1 MENYQEVMKTTVGG
15 MLVLF
20 NLAQAIFSFL
30 FLTLPLEALI
40 LLGATVGLLQG
51 LLMVFMDT
59 LHLEQ
64 PSPEMLLPAT
74 PSNEEED
81 QFIEV
86 EVEVVEAQE
95 EVMVVGKEMTA
106 PPTPRFVAEPMLQ
119 GDQKDTPEHFLG
131 TDDVEKD
138 IEKVQGTPIQAATV
152 DQQQQEEQKEGA
164 HYAPIQA
171 ARVVA
176 EPIMQEEKKD
186 GLIQPTVAIDAE
198 KDNKKAQGTPIQAS
212 VDQQQEE
219 KEEETPVMYVKTMD
233 AQQPTGGIT
242 EERGV
247 PVKVMTAPSTPQ
259 RKRKKDR
266 GPIAGPIHKL
276 TKEVKRAFT
285 TPAAS

>member
-1 MENYQEVMKTTVGG
+1 MENYQEVIKTTVGG

-30 FLTLPLEALI
+30 FLTLPLEVAAWLVRVATVAALV

-51 LLMVFMDT
+51 LLMAFTDT
-59 LHLEQ
+59 LHLDQ
-64 PSPEMLLPAT
+64 SSPGMLLSAT
-74 PSNEEED
+74 PSYEEED

-86 EVEVVEAQE
+86 QVEVVDAQE

-119 GDQKDTPEHFLG
+119 GNQKDTPEHFLG
-131 TDDVEKD
+131 TADVEKG
-138 IEKVQGTPIQAATV
+138 IEKVQGP
-152 DQQQQEEQKEGA
+152 
-164 HYAPIQA
+164 PIQA

-176 EPIMQEEKKD
+176 EPILQEEGRD
-186 GLIQPTVAIDAE
+186 EPVQPTVAINAE

-219 KEEETPVMYVKTMD
+219 KEEETPVIYVKTMD
-233 AQQPTGGIT
+233 AQQPTGGST
-242 EERGV
+242 EERRV
-247 PVKVMTAPSTPQ
+247 PVKVMAAPSTPQ
-259 RKRKKDR
+259 GKRKKDR